1 MECGSL
7 PLLSSRP
14 ACRPEGARRFEM
26 AREQARA
33 GKSGSKLP
41 PSKTGHHSATENSSL
56 FSDLSMRTKHTRIR
70 CPRRKVRFEC
80 WPMMARWRSR

>member
-7 PLLSSRP
+7 LPLSSGP
-14 ACRPEGARRFEM
+14 ACWPEGARRFEK

-33 GKSGSKLP
+33 EKSGSKLP
-41 PSKTGHHSATENSSL
+41 HSKAGHHSATENSSL
-56 FSDLSMRTKHTRIR
+56 FSDRSMRTKHTRIR

-80 WPMMARWRSR
+80 WPTMARWRSR